1 MKKQVDKKFI
11 VTIVLIWSITIIV
24 SAGILIFGEL
34 NKPTASTV
42 KPSSNTNLVEDD
54 WVDNN
59 LLTVD
64 ITFPASFYTD
74 SQTKPSNE
82 LTEKEKANGYTAVKV
97 NDNGSVTYTIKKS
110 AYNKIVA
117 ETKESTIQT
126 LNEIV
131 TSGNYPSVKKIGYNN
146 SLSKIS
152 VYVDKNAYNQN
163 MDSFAMLNIQIAV
176 AFYQVISQDKNPLE
190 ISVIDISTNETFDT
204 YPKG

>member
-1 MKKQVDKKFI
+1 MKKPIDKKFI
-11 VTIVLIWSITIIV
+11 ITIVLIWSITIIA

-34 NKPTASTV
+34 NKPTTDTAKNS
-42 KPSSNTNLVEDD
+42 KSENLVQDD

-97 NDNGSVTYTIKKS
+97 NDDGSVTYTIKKS

-131 TSGNYPSVKKIGYNN
+131 TSGNYPSIKKIGYNDN
-146 SLSKIS
+146 FSKIS
-152 VYVDKNAYNQN
+152 VYVDKAAYTQS
-163 MDSFAMLNIQIAV
+163 MDSFAMLNIDIAV
-176 AFYQVISQDKNPLE
+176 AFYQVLTQDKNPLE

-204 YPKG
+204 YPKD

>member
-1 MKKQVDKKFI
+1 MKKTVDKKFI
-11 VTIVLIWSITIIV
+11 VTVVLIWSITIIV
-24 SAGILIFGEL
+24 STGILIFGEL
-34 NKPTASTV
+34 NKPTASTA
-42 KPSSNTNLVEDD
+42 KPSNNTNLVEDD

-64 ITFPASFYTD
+64 ITFPASFYAD
-74 SQTKPSNE
+74 SKTKPSTE
-82 LTEKEKANGYTAVKV
+82 LTAEDKANGYTAVKV
-97 NDNGSVTYTIKKS
+97 NSDGSVTYTIKKS

-152 VYVDKNAYNQN
+152 VYVDKTAYNQN

-176 AFYQVISQDKNPLE
+176 AFYQVLTQDKNPLE

-204 YPKG
+204 YPKD

>member
-1 MKKQVDKKFI
+1 MKKAVDKKFI
-11 VTIVLIWSITIIV
+11 VTVVLIWSITIIV

-34 NKPTASTV
+34 NKPTASTA
-42 KPSSNTNLVEDD
+42 KPSNNTNLVEDD

-97 NDNGSVTYTIKKS
+97 NDDGSVTYTIKKS

-204 YPKG
+204 YPKD

>member
-11 VTIVLIWSITIIV
+11 VTVVLIWSITIIV

-34 NKPTASTV
+34 NKPTTSTA
-42 KPSSNTNLVEDD
+42 KPSNNANLVEDD

-97 NDNGSVTYTIKKS
+97 NDDGSVTYTIKKS

-204 YPKG
+204 YPKD

>member
-1 MKKQVDKKFI
+1 MKKTVDKKFI
-11 VTIVLIWSITIIV
+11 VMVVLIWSITIIV

-42 KPSSNTNLVEDD
+42 KPSNNATLVEDD

-64 ITFPASFYTD
+64 ITFPASFYAD
-74 SQTKPSNE
+74 SKTKPSTE
-82 LTEKEKANGYTAVKV
+82 LTAEDKANGYTAVKV
-97 NDNGSVTYTIKKS
+97 NSDGSVTYTIKKS

-131 TSGNYPSVKKIGYNN
+131 TSGNYSSVKKIGYNN

-152 VYVDKNAYNQN
+152 VYVDKTAYNQN

-204 YPKG
+204 YPKE

>member
-11 VTIVLIWSITIIV
+11 VTVVLIWSITIIV

-34 NKPTASTV
+34 NKPTASTA
-42 KPSSNTNLVEDD
+42 KPSNNTNLVEDD

-64 ITFPASFYTD
+64 ITFPASFYAD
-74 SQTKPSNE
+74 SKTKPSTE
-82 LTEKEKANGYTAVKV
+82 LTAEDKANGYTAVKV
-97 NDNGSVTYTIKKS
+97 NSDGSVTYTIKKS

-117 ETKESTIQT
+117 ETKNSTIQT

-204 YPKG
+204 YPKD

>member
-11 VTIVLIWSITIIV
+11 VTVVLIWSITIIV

-34 NKPTASTV
+34 NKPTASTA
-42 KPSSNTNLVEDD
+42 KPSNNTNLVEDD

-97 NDNGSVTYTIKKS
+97 NDDGSVTYTIKKS

-204 YPKG
+204 YPKD

>member
-11 VTIVLIWSITIIV
+11 VTVVLIWSITIIV

-97 NDNGSVTYTIKKS
+97 NDDGSVTYTIKKS

-204 YPKG
+204 YPKE

>member
-1 MKKQVDKKFI
+1 MKKPIDKKFI
-11 VTIVLIWSITIIV
+11 ITVVLIWSITIIASV
-24 SAGILIFGEL
+24 GILFFGEL
-34 NKPTASTV
+34 NKPTADTAKTS
-42 KPSSNTNLVEDD
+42 KNENLVQDD

-97 NDNGSVTYTIKKS
+97 NDDGSVTYTIKKS

-117 ETKESTIQT
+117 ETKNSTIQT

-152 VYVDKNAYNQN
+152 VYVDKTAYSQN
-163 MDSFAMLNIQIAV
+163 MDGFAMLNIQIAV

-190 ISVIDISTNETFDT
+190 ISVIDISTNEVFDT
-204 YPKG
+204 YPKS

>member
-11 VTIVLIWSITIIV
+11 VTVVLIWSITIIV

-64 ITFPASFYTD
+64 ITFPASFYAD

-97 NDNGSVTYTIKKS
+97 NDDGSVTYTIKKS

-204 YPKG
+204 YPKD

>member
-11 VTIVLIWSITIIV
+11 VTVVLIWSITIIV

-34 NKPTASTV
+34 NKPTASTA
-42 KPSSNTNLVEDD
+42 KPSNNTNLVEDD

-59 LLTVD
+59 LLTFD
-64 ITFPASFYTD
+64 ITFPALFYAD
-74 SQTKPSNE
+74 SKTKPSTE
-82 LTEKEKANGYTAVKV
+82 LTAEDKANGYTAVKV
-97 NDNGSVTYTIKKS
+97 NSDGSATYTIKKS

-152 VYVDKNAYNQN
+152 VYVDKTAYNQN

-204 YPKG
+204 YPKD

>member
-1 MKKQVDKKFI
+1 MKKAVDKKFI
-11 VTIVLIWSITIIV
+11 VTVVLIWSITIIV

-34 NKPTASTV
+34 NKPTASTA
-42 KPSSNTNLVEDD
+42 KPSNNTNLVEDD

-64 ITFPASFYTD
+64 ITFPASFYAD
-74 SQTKPSNE
+74 SKTKPSTE
-82 LTEKEKANGYTAVKV
+82 LTAEDKANGYTAVKV
-97 NDNGSVTYTIKKS
+97 NSDGSVTYTIKKS

-131 TSGNYPSVKKIGYNN
+131 TSGNYLSVKKIGYNN

-152 VYVDKNAYNQN
+152 VYVDKTAYNQN

-204 YPKG
+204 YPKD

>member
-11 VTIVLIWSITIIV
+11 VTVVLIWSITIIV

-34 NKPTASTV
+34 NKPTASTT
-42 KPSSNTNLVEDD
+42 KPSNNTNLVEDD

-59 LLTVD
+59 LLTVN
-64 ITFPASFYTD
+64 ITFPASFFTD
-74 SQTKPSNE
+74 AKTKPSTE
-82 LTEKEKANGYTAVKV
+82 LTAEQKSDGYTAVKV
-97 NDNGSVTYTIKKS
+97 NSDGSVTYTIKKS
-110 AYNKIVA
+110 EYKKLVA

-152 VYVDKNAYNQN
+152 VYVDKTAYNQN

-204 YPKG
+204 YPKD

>member
-1 MKKQVDKKFI
+1 MKKTVDKKFI
-11 VTIVLIWSITIIV
+11 VTVVLIWSITIIV

-97 NDNGSVTYTIKKS
+97 NDDGSVTYTIKKS

-204 YPKG
+204 YPKD